1 MCERQKYSFFSK
13 MMTATLK
20 GCKNLVT
27 SKTTQDQSSR
37 IKNPAFDFVKMEN
50 KPHSRAKRVL
60 MVMWLSW
67 LT

>member
-1 MCERQKYSFFSK
+1 MSVKNTLFSK
-13 MMTATLK
+13 MTTANLK
-20 GCKNLVT
+20 GCKSLVT
-27 SKTTQDQSSR
+27 SKTTQDQNSR
-37 IKNPAFDFVKMEN
+37 INNPAFDFLKMEN

>member
-1 MCERQKYSFFSK
+1 MSVKNTLFSK
-13 MMTATLK
+13 MMTANLK

-37 IKNPAFDFVKMEN
+37 IKNPAFDFLKMEN